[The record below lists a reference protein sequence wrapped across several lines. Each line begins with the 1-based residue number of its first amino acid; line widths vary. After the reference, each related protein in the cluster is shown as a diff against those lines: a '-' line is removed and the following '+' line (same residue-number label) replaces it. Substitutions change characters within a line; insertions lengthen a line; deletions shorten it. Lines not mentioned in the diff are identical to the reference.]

1 MNRMRCSMQS
11 PSPSSSGT
19 LVSAQNAMCAP
30 NAVYSSGINGM
41 TSSYPQPVPPMNT
54 TPSTATFPQNN
65 IFQTAPTTIPVA
77 GSTPNVQQSQSQG
90 QRVNAQYLQQSQPAV
105 ARQQHRT
112 NASPI
117 IPND

>member
-1 MNRMRCSMQS
+1 MQS
-11 PSPSSSGT
+11 PPPSSSGT
-19 LVSAQNAMCAP
+19 LVSAP

-65 IFQTAPTTIPVA
+65 IFQTAPTIISVA

-105 ARQQHRT
+105 TQQQHRT
-112 NASPI
+112 NVSPI
-117 IPND
+117 IPN